1 MLKQNIKKITVMKNL
16 IFALAVCVAVAAK
29 ADYIYW
35 MVDPDVKVTN
45 YQGVENSWANAIL
58 SIQENG
64 DIYKTSTYDSSS
76 SSWKMSNGEAKE
88 YAGYDAYAV
97 ANLGNASYTDKYF
110 LIELFSDSG
119 SWIGGY
125 SASASSLAQ
134 YIFSDNSMSPM
145 PSSAFGQVGATYAVP
160 EPTSGLLFL
169 VGGMLLGLKRR
180 RQKV

>member
-1 MLKQNIKKITVMKNL
+1 MKNL
-16 IFALAVCVAVAAK
+16 IFALAVCVAIAAK

-45 YQGVENSWANAIL
+45 YQGTERAWANAIL
-58 SIQENG
+58 SIRDNG
-64 DIYKTSTYDSSS
+64 DIYQTSKYDSSAT
-76 SSWKMSNGEAKE
+76 WQMSNSDAVG
-88 YAGYDAYAV
+88 YAAYDAYAV
-97 ANLGNASYTDKYF
+97 ANLESNPYNDKYF
-110 LIELFSDSG
+110 LIELFSESG